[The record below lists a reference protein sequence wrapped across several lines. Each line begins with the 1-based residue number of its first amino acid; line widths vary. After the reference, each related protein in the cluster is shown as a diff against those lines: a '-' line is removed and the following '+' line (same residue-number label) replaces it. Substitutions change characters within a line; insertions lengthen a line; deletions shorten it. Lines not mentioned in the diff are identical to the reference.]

1 MSAVKSK
8 DRHAPARMGGQS
20 RPSRVGQIKVWFDET
35 FHSEED
41 RSPGVIYNRGMDDPD
56 GIFNKTADVV
66 DAVATLRKTT
76 IVGVHFDL
84 ETVEG
89 LRVKGYADVPAVLA
103 SGRIRPRVSFD
114 YPAES
119 PC

>member
-1 MSAVKSK
+1 
-8 DRHAPARMGGQS
+8 
-20 RPSRVGQIKVWFDET
+20 
-35 FHSEED
+35 
-41 RSPGVIYNRGMDDPD
+41 MDDPD

-76 IVGVHFDL
+76 IVGVAFDL

-89 LRVKGYADVPAVLA
+89 LKITGYANVPAVLA
-103 SGRIRPRVSFD
+103 NGRIRPRVTFD
-114 YPAES
+114 YPAEA